1 MDGMRVLLVDDETEF
16 TDAIGERMRMR
27 GLDVDTAATGE
38 EGLDKAARTHYDAV
52 VLDLAMPGIDGME
65 TLRRLMEMQSDSQ
78 VIMLTAHGTIE
89 KGVEAVKQGAADFM
103 EKPVDF
109 DKLLNR
115 LKEAHSARVM
125 LAEKRAEERIR
136 NILRD
141 KIW

>member
-109 DKLLNR
+109 DKLLKR
-115 LKEAHSARVM
+115 LPR
-125 LAEKRAEERIR
+125 
-136 NILRD
+136 
-141 KIW
+141 